1 MRAPHHSQTA
11 GAWTVNFTLIMDLS
25 LAANHTHIIL
35 WLHASAWVASQ
46 QAWRNQAA
54 TGQISWSSL
63 QHTSEKMQ
71 FLRLKVHWLKK
82 NAWANWAC
90 CYLGAI
96 GPNFVWAMAPR
107 LMCLYCLV
115 HLLQRFQDHQS
126 FSVAATLIPVRT
138 AYVTWMPLAA
148 HSPSSETCSELTTK
162 IFLTLYDNSY

>member
-25 LAANHTHIIL
+25 LAANNTHIIL

-82 NAWANWAC
+82 TREQTEHAATSAPLVQILCEPW
-90 CYLGAI
+90 L
-96 GPNFVWAMAPR
+96 PR